1 MLCSPAAKVKY
12 IFLSHFGNYICAM
25 RPDRLLHRLP
35 PFEFDPRL
43 ITDDQSVNDIVKQ
56 VLHKHDEDAYKYDLI
71 VPELK
76 GGNVLKK
83 LFEFCQRHLPYYAET
98 RDEQTTLSP
107 SGIIEIGRLRGVD
120 CKHYAN
126 FIAGCLAALNRKG
139 YDLPFVYRFAGY
151 NGNQKDHVFVVVYPE
166 TDNEVWIDPAP
177 IKMEDG
183 SYYARQF
190 NDRFVKPVTYFDK
203 KVSMSAVNGL
213 YSVNGASVNG
223 FNQYTGAVGVVP
235 AKDVVTPTGG
245 TGPGS
250 GANTGGGTGGSN
262 ALFDAAKS
270 TPEAKPFLDAAN
282 QLIDVLPDGG
292 IKNFLKDYI
301 KNPIDAFRRLYF
313 GKPFTSGAYH
323 LGEVYMRAILGMDE
337 IQNRGMVP
345 DAIVPQAN
353 DFFTSALGVRVTS
366 EDHIEQLAKSPEAYY
381 QWMGQFGADVPRA
394 NVERAH
400 RILVAL
406 GYPQNQSDNRR
417 NQPWDLNKFLLEPY
431 IYPLPGLEPN
441 RPWNGTN
448 PITNTTIVNGYPVS
462 SAGTGTGGGAGSGA
476 GNNAGGGPVQQAAGL
491 SNAGK
496 LLLIALAA
504 GTLYV
509 AFKPAKKVSKT
520 R

>member
-1 MLCSPAAKVKY
+1 
-12 IFLSHFGNYICAM
+12 M
-25 RPDRLLHRLP
+25 RPERLLARLP
-35 PFEFDPRL
+35 AFEFNPRL
-43 ITDDQSVNDIVKQ
+43 VTDDQSVDDIVNQ
-56 VLHKHDEDAYKYDLI
+56 VLAKHQEDAHKYDLI
-71 VPELK
+71 VSELK

-83 LFEFCQRHLPYYAET
+83 LFDFCQRHLPYYPET
-98 RDEQTTLSP
+98 KVEQTTLSP
-107 SGIIEIGRLRGVD
+107 SGIIEIGMVRGVD

-126 FIAGCLAALNRKG
+126 FIGGCLAALNRKG
-139 YDLPFVYRFAGY
+139 YNLPFVYRFAGY
-151 NGNQKDHVFVVVYPE
+151 NGKGEDHVFVVVNPG
-166 TDNEVWIDPAP
+166 TDDEIWIDPAP
-177 IKMEDG
+177 IRMPDG
-183 SYYARQF
+183 SYYPREF
-190 NDRFVKPVTYFDK
+190 NDRFAIPASYFDK
-203 KVSMSAVNGL
+203 QISMSKVNGL
-213 YSVNGASVNG
+213 YSVNGPG
-223 FNQYTGAVGVVP
+223 FNQYTGTVGVVP
-235 AKDVVTPTGG
+235 LDQVDKQGGSGG
-245 TGPGS
+245 TGTGTGTGTGS
-250 GANTGGGTGGSN
+250 GGTGGSN
-262 ALFDAAKS
+262 ALFDAAKT

-417 NQPWDLNKFLLEPY
+417 NQPWDLSKFLLEPY

-448 PITNTTIVNGYPVS
+448 PITNTTIVNGYPQ
-462 SAGTGTGGGAGSGA
+462 TTPTGGGSGSGS
-476 GNNAGGGPVQQAAGL
+476 GSGSGGMQQQQAGMSGVA
-491 SNAGK
+491 K
-496 LLLIALAA
+496 LLLFALAA
-504 GTLYV
+504 GTLIY
-509 AFKPAKKVSKT
+509 AFKTSKPAPKKT